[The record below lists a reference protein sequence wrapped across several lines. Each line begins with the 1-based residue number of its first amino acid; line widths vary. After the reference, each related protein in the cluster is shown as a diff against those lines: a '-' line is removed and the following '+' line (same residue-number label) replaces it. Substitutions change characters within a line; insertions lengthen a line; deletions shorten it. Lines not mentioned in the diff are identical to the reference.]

1 MPLEPVRSE
10 LHITL
15 IRVGRRE
22 GGEQGGGGG
31 CPVKLRWISLFS
43 ILNMYVGWHPQLGFF
58 CGTFCHRIAIISTA
72 EIHVPWDQIACGGRI
87 GLKFLFLGRWKE
99 TF

>member
-22 GGEQGGGGG
+22 GGEQGGGGS

-43 ILNMYVGWHPQLGFF
+43 ILNMLAGTHSSAFFVAHFAIESPSFQQLKYMYRG
-58 CGTFCHRIAIISTA
+58 IKL
-72 EIHVPWDQIACGGRI
+72 HVVEG
-87 GLKFLFLGRWKE
+87 
-99 TF
+99 